1 MVRVLKKV
9 AIAVGVITTKIG
21 GSAVDDGFRRAV
33 SGDDVAAEC
42 VFSFFDYDGDDEVV
56 VGNGV
61 DNGSDFSDGSDNED
75 NSNCGGD
82 DVLVMTMTKTMT
94 TTKTTMTT
102 KTKTTTTKM
111 TMMKKTLT
119 RQ

>member
-42 VFSFFDYDGDDEVV
+42 VFFLF
-56 VGNGV
+56 
-61 DNGSDFSDGSDNED
+61 
-75 NSNCGGD
+75 
-82 DVLVMTMTKTMT
+82 
-94 TTKTTMTT
+94 
-102 KTKTTTTKM
+102 
-111 TMMKKTLT
+111 
-119 RQ
+119 